1 MDLGEVFT
9 SAGDGL
15 TLEDV
20 RMFMQDSWAQW
31 EMLGKTLKYMTG
43 ILRTIPHL

>member
-20 RMFMQDSWAQW
+20 RDVCRIHGLN
-31 EMLGKTLKYMTG
+31 EMLKTLKYMTG